1 MRIFFALLF
10 LFCAGV
16 AHAEEKLSDPA
27 FEMRAQTVMKELR
40 CLVCQ
45 GESVAESGADFAKD
59 IRTLVRE
66 QVKAGKNEG
75 EVLQF
80 MQARYGDYILMTPP
94 LASRTLLLW
103 LMPVLTLIFGAVFA
117 ARYWR
122 SRGT

>member
-10 LFCAGV
+10 ILCMSV
-16 AHAEEKLSDPA
+16 AQAEDKLSDPA
-27 FEMRAQTVMKELR
+27 LEMRAQTVMKELR

-59 IRTLVRE
+59 IRALVRE
-66 QVKAGKNEG
+66 QVRAGKNEG

-94 LASRTLLLW
+94 LAPRTVLLW

-117 ARYWR
+117 VRYWK
-122 SRGT
+122 SRGI